1 LFLPFRIEERKKLSD
16 AIIEGDQK
24 KMVITRNLE
33 KQLQEKEEK
42 IKAYEGRLGELESNS
57 GAM

>member
-1 LFLPFRIEERKKLSD
+1 MSD

>member
-1 LFLPFRIEERKKLSD
+1 LPFRIEERKKLSD
-16 AIIEGDQK
+16 AIVEGDQK